1 MENLKRL
8 PVICSMGGLNSGGR
22 TSGNISYK
30 RLVYENLSN
39 EEKKQVLKDLISL
52 SEEKK
57 TEKEILSGTLIRQ
70 IDDFLDP
77 KGLMT
82 KQIGVNAGAKLPDFY
97 EIDNLYNSK
106 QHPRG
111 IKMTVFGVNDALN
124 NLGINWREDIQPLL
138 DPNRVAVFAGPAI
151 GQLDEKGLGGLMQSR
166 LQEKRASSK
175 HLSMS
180 LIEMSADFIN
190 AYILGSVGKSGQVA
204 GACATFFYNLNAATT
219 LIKSNEVDFAVIG
232 SAEAPIN
239 PEVTDGFF
247 ATTGIADDKKILAMQ
262 ERHGEPFDK
271 VDFSK
276 ACRPFGDNCGL
287 VLGESSQFAI
297 VTSLEF
303 AIEIGAEILCAVPNV
318 FINSDGIKKSI
329 SSPGI
334 GNYLTMGQ
342 AFKKYLKD
350 HEKPKLSCVIAHGT
364 GTFQNRS
371 TESDVLSKCATSMG
385 MKDLRVTGLKG
396 YLGHTMGPA
405 GGDQLACS
413 LGIFDH
419 GIIPGLN
426 STPKLAD
433 DVITK
438 NLNFCM
444 KHEEIDTSELDA
456 FFLNAKGFGGNNAT
470 TSIYKSDFVTKILPK
485 LFSKSKLTAYE
496 AALEKTRENKLVY
509 NSNCLEGN
517 FNLIYRANEEILNP
531 ETDLEMTS
539 EAIKLK
545 DYPDIKLSLIHI

>member
-39 EEKKQVLKDLISL
+39 EEKKEVLKDLISL

-111 IKMTVFGVNDALN
+111 IKMTVFGVNDALY

-342 AFKKYLKD
+342 AFKRYLKD

-371 TESDVLSKCATSMG
+371 TESDVLSKCATSLE
-385 MKDLRVTGLKG
+385 MKNLKVTGLKG

-413 LGIFDH
+413 LGIFDR

-433 DVITK
+433 DVITN

-444 KHEEIDTSELDA
+444 ENEEIDTSDLDA

-470 TSIYKSDFVTKILPK
+470 TSIYKSNFVKKMLPK
-485 LFSKSKLTAYE
+485 LFSKSKLTSYE

-545 DYPDIKLSLIHI
+545 DYPEIKL

>member
-1 MENLKRL
+1 MKNLKKL
-8 PVICSMGGLNSGGR
+8 PVICSMGGLNSAGR
-22 TSGNISYK
+22 TSGHIGYK
-30 RLVYENLSN
+30 RLIYQSLVDSEKN
-39 EEKKQVLKDLISL
+39 EVLKDLMSL
-52 SEEKK
+52 SKETKS
-57 TEKEILSGTLIRQ
+57 EKEILAGSLIRQ
-70 IDDFLDP
+70 IDKTLDP
-77 KGLMT
+77 SGLMT
-82 KQIGVNAGAKLPDFY
+82 EEIGVNAGAQLPDFY
-97 EIDNLYNSK
+97 DIDNLYNSR

-124 NLGINWREDIQPLL
+124 NLGIDWQKEIQPLL

-166 LQEKRASSK
+166 LQKKRASSK

-204 GACATFFYNLNAATT
+204 GACATFFYNLNAATN
-219 LIKSNEVDFAVIG
+219 LIKSDDIDFAVIG

-247 ATTGIADDKKILAMQ
+247 ATTGIADDKKIIAMQ
-262 ERHGEPFDK
+262 ERHGEATDSIN
-271 VDFSK
+271 FSN

-303 AIEIGAEILCAVPNV
+303 AVKIGADILCAVPNV

-334 GNYLTMGQ
+334 GNYITMAQ
-342 AFKKYLKD
+342 AFSKYKKD
-350 HEKPKLSCVIAHGT
+350 HTDTKQTCVIAHGT

-371 TESDVLSKCATSMG
+371 TESDVLSKCATSLNMNNL
-385 MKDLRVTGLKG
+385 KVTGLKG

-405 GGDQLACS
+405 GGDQLACA
-413 LGIFDH
+413 LGIFSH

-433 DVITK
+433 DVVTE

-444 KHEEIDTSELDA
+444 QNEKINIHDLDA

-470 TSIYKSDFVTKILPK
+470 ASI
-485 LFSKSKLTAYE
+485 
-496 AALEKTRENKLVY
+496 Y
-509 NSNCLEGN
+509 NSNFVTSLLPQIFTKNEINSYAKSLEAVKNNRLSYQNKCLSGN
-517 FNLIYRANEEILNP
+517 FDLLYRANEDLLDPASDIEI
-531 ETDLEMTS
+531 S
-539 EAIKLK
+539 ENSIRLK
-545 DYPDIKLSLIHI
+545 DYPEIKI

>member
-496 AALEKTRENKLVY
+496 TKLEKTRENKLVY

-545 DYPDIKLSLIHI
+545 DYPDIKI

>member
-22 TSGNISYK
+22 TSGNISYS

-39 EEKKQVLKDLISL
+39 EEKKEVLKDLISL

-111 IKMTVFGVNDALN
+111 IKMTVFGVNDALY

-371 TESDVLSKCATSMG
+371 TESDVLSKCATSLE
-385 MKDLRVTGLKG
+385 MKNLKVTGLKG

-413 LGIFDH
+413 LGIFDR

-433 DVITK
+433 DVVTN

-444 KHEEIDTSELDA
+444 ENEEIDTSDLDA

-470 TSIYKSDFVTKILPK
+470 TSIYKSNFVTKMLPK
-485 LFSKSKLTAYE
+485 LFSKSKLTSYE

-545 DYPDIKLSLIHI
+545 DYPEIKL

>member
-22 TSGNISYK
+22 TSGNISYS

-39 EEKKQVLKDLISL
+39 EEKKEVLKDLISL

-111 IKMTVFGVNDALN
+111 IKMTVFGVNDALY

-342 AFKKYLKD
+342 AFKRYLKD

-385 MKDLRVTGLKG
+385 MKNLKVTGLKG

-413 LGIFDH
+413 LGIFDR

-433 DVITK
+433 DVITN

-444 KHEEIDTSELDA
+444 ENEEIDTSDLDA

-470 TSIYKSDFVTKILPK
+470 TSIYKSNFVTKMLPK
-485 LFSKSKLTAYE
+485 LFSKSKLTSYE

-539 EAIKLK
+539 EGIKLR
-545 DYPDIKLSLIHI
+545 DYPEIKI

>member
-39 EEKKQVLKDLISL
+39 EEKKEVLKDLISL

-111 IKMTVFGVNDALN
+111 IKMTVFGVNDALY

-342 AFKKYLKD
+342 AFKRYLKD

-385 MKDLRVTGLKG
+385 MKNLKVTGLKG

-413 LGIFDH
+413 LGIFDR

-433 DVITK
+433 DVITN
-438 NLNFCM
+438 NLHFCM
-444 KHEEIDTSELDA
+444 ENEEINTSDLDA

-470 TSIYKSDFVTKILPK
+470 ASIYKSNFVTKMLPK
-485 LFSKSKLTAYE
+485 LFSKSKLTSYE

-545 DYPDIKLSLIHI
+545 DYPEIKL

>member
-22 TSGNISYK
+22 TSGNISYS

-39 EEKKQVLKDLISL
+39 EEKKEVLKDLISL

-111 IKMTVFGVNDALN
+111 IKMTVFGVNDALY

-342 AFKKYLKD
+342 AFKRYLKD

-371 TESDVLSKCATSMG
+371 TESDVLSKCATSLE
-385 MKDLRVTGLKG
+385 MKNLKVTGLKG

-413 LGIFDH
+413 LGIFDR
-419 GIIPGLN
+419 GIIPGLI

-433 DVITK
+433 DVITN

-444 KHEEIDTSELDA
+444 ENEEIDTSDLDA

-470 TSIYKSDFVTKILPK
+470 TSIYKSNFVTKMLPK
-485 LFSKSKLTAYE
+485 LFSKSKLTSYE
-496 AALEKTRENKLVY
+496 AALEKTRENKFVY

-545 DYPDIKLSLIHI
+545 DYPEIKL

>member
-470 TSIYKSDFVTKILPK
+470 TSIYKSDFVTKILPY
-485 LFSKSKLTAYE
+485 LFSKSKLNAYE
-496 AALEKTRENKLVY
+496 TALEKTRENKLVY

-545 DYPDIKLSLIHI
+545 DYPDIKI

>member
-22 TSGNISYK
+22 TSGNISYS

-39 EEKKQVLKDLISL
+39 EEKKEVLKDLISL

-111 IKMTVFGVNDALN
+111 IKMTVFGVNDALY

-342 AFKKYLKD
+342 AFKRYLKD

-371 TESDVLSKCATSMG
+371 TESDVLSKCATSLE
-385 MKDLRVTGLKG
+385 MKNLKVTGLKG

-413 LGIFDH
+413 LGIFDR
-419 GIIPGLN
+419 GIIPGLI

-433 DVITK
+433 DVITN

-444 KHEEIDTSELDA
+444 ENEEIDTSDLDA

-470 TSIYKSDFVTKILPK
+470 TSIYKSNFVTKMLPK
-485 LFSKSKLTAYE
+485 LFSKSKLTSYE

-545 DYPDIKLSLIHI
+545 DYPDIKI

>member
-30 RLVYENLSN
+30 RLVYDNLSN

-111 IKMTVFGVNDALN
+111 IKMTVFGVNDALY

-271 VDFSK
+271 VNFSK

-297 VTSLEF
+297 ATSLEF

-426 STPKLAD
+426 STPKLAN

-470 TSIYKSDFVTKILPK
+470 TSIYKSDFVTKILPN
-485 LFSKSKLTAYE
+485 LFSKSKLNAYE
-496 AALEKTRENKLVY
+496 TALEKTRENKLVY

-545 DYPDIKLSLIHI
+545 DYPDIKI

>member
-22 TSGNISYK
+22 TSGNISYS
-30 RLVYENLSN
+30 RVVYENLSN
-39 EEKKQVLKDLISL
+39 EEKKEVLKDLISL

-111 IKMTVFGVNDALN
+111 IKMTVFGVNDALY

-545 DYPDIKLSLIHI
+545 DYPDIKI

>member
-22 TSGNISYK
+22 TSGNISYS

-39 EEKKQVLKDLISL
+39 EEKKEVLKDLISL

-111 IKMTVFGVNDALN
+111 IKMTVFGVNDALY

-342 AFKKYLKD
+342 AFKRYLKD

-371 TESDVLSKCATSMG
+371 TESDVLSKCATSLE
-385 MKDLRVTGLKG
+385 MKNLKVTGLKG

-413 LGIFDH
+413 LGIFDR
-419 GIIPGLN
+419 GIIPGLI

-433 DVITK
+433 DVITN

-444 KHEEIDTSELDA
+444 ENEEIDTSDLDA

-470 TSIYKSDFVTKILPK
+470 TSIYKSNFVTKMLPK
-485 LFSKSKLTAYE
+485 LFSKSKLTSYE

-531 ETDLEMTS
+531 ETDLEITS

-545 DYPDIKLSLIHI
+545 DYPEIKL

>member
-22 TSGNISYK
+22 TSGNMSYS

-39 EEKKQVLKDLISL
+39 EEKKEVLKDLISL
-52 SEEKK
+52 SEKKK

-111 IKMTVFGVNDALN
+111 IKMTVFGVNDALY

-287 VLGESSQFAI
+287 VLGESSQFSI

-303 AIEIGAEILCAVPNV
+303 AIEIGAEILCAVPDV

-342 AFKKYLKD
+342 AFKRYLKD

-371 TESDVLSKCATSMG
+371 TESDVLSKCATSLE
-385 MKDLRVTGLKG
+385 MKNLKVTGLKG

-413 LGIFDH
+413 LGIFDR

-433 DVITK
+433 DVITN

-444 KHEEIDTSELDA
+444 ENEEIDTSDLDA

-470 TSIYKSDFVTKILPK
+470 TSIYKSNFVTKMLPK
-485 LFSKSKLTAYE
+485 LFSKSKLTSYE

-545 DYPDIKLSLIHI
+545 DYPEIKL

>member
-77 KGLMT
+77 KGLMS

-470 TSIYKSDFVTKILPK
+470 TSIYKSDFVTKILPN
-485 LFSKSKLTAYE
+485 LFSKSKLNAYE
-496 AALEKTRENKLVY
+496 TALEKTRENKLVY

-545 DYPDIKLSLIHI
+545 DYPDIKI

>member
-39 EEKKQVLKDLISL
+39 EEKKQILKDLISL

-70 IDDFLDP
+70 IDNFLDP

-470 TSIYKSDFVTKILPK
+470 TSIYKSDFVLKILPK

-545 DYPDIKLSLIHI
+545 DYPDIKI

>member
-426 STPKLAD
+426 STPKLAN

-470 TSIYKSDFVTKILPK
+470 TSIYKSDFVTKILPN
-485 LFSKSKLTAYE
+485 LFSKSKLNAYE
-496 AALEKTRENKLVY
+496 TALEKTRENKLVY

-545 DYPDIKLSLIHI
+545 DYPDIKI

>member
-1 MENLKRL
+1 MKNLKKL
-8 PVICSMGGLNSGGR
+8 PVICSMGGLNAAGR
-22 TSGNISYK
+22 TSGHIGYT
-30 RLVYENLSN
+30 RLIYQRVVNYEKN
-39 EEKKQVLKDLISL
+39 EVLKDLMAL
-52 SEEKK
+52 SKETKS
-57 TEKEILSGTLIRQ
+57 EKEILASSLVRQ
-70 IDDFLDP
+70 IDKTLDP
-77 KGLMT
+77 SGLMT
-82 KQIGVNAGAKLPDFY
+82 EEIGVNAGAQLPDFY
-97 EIDNLYNSK
+97 EIDNLYNSR
-106 QHPRG
+106 QHPKG

-124 NLGINWREDIQPLL
+124 NLGIDWQKEIQPLL

-166 LQEKRASSK
+166 LQKKRASSK

-204 GACATFFYNLNAATT
+204 GACATFFYNLNAATN
-219 LIKSNEVDFAVIG
+219 LIKSDDIDFAVIG

-247 ATTGIADDKKILAMQ
+247 ATTGIADDKKIIAMQ
-262 ERHGEPFDK
+262 ERHGEATDSIN
-271 VDFSK
+271 FSN

-303 AIEIGAEILCAVPNV
+303 AVKIGADILCAVPSV

-334 GNYLTMGQ
+334 GNYITMAQ
-342 AFKKYLKD
+342 AFSKYKKD
-350 HEKPKLSCVIAHGT
+350 HTDTKQTCVIAHGT

-371 TESDVLSKCATSMG
+371 TESDVLSKCATSLNMN
-385 MKDLRVTGLKG
+385 DLKVTGLKG

-405 GGDQLACS
+405 GGDQLACA
-413 LGIFDH
+413 LGIFSH

-433 DVITK
+433 DVITE

-444 KHEEIDTSELDA
+444 QNEEINIQDLDA

-470 TSIYKSDFVTKILPK
+470 ASI
-485 LFSKSKLTAYE
+485 
-496 AALEKTRENKLVY
+496 Y
-509 NSNCLEGN
+509 NSNFVTSLLPQIFTKNEINSYTKSLEAVKNNRLSYQNKCLSGN
-517 FNLIYRANEEILNP
+517 FDLLYRANEDLLDPASDIEI
-531 ETDLEMTS
+531 S
-539 EAIKLK
+539 ENSIRLK
-545 DYPDIKLSLIHI
+545 DYPEIKI

>member
-22 TSGNISYK
+22 TSGNISYS

-39 EEKKQVLKDLISL
+39 EEKKEVLKDLISL

-111 IKMTVFGVNDALN
+111 IKMTVFGVNDALY

-342 AFKKYLKD
+342 AFKRYLKD

-371 TESDVLSKCATSMG
+371 TESDVLSKCATSLG
-385 MKDLRVTGLKG
+385 MKNLKVTGLKG

-413 LGIFDH
+413 LGIFDR

-433 DVITK
+433 DVITN

-444 KHEEIDTSELDA
+444 ENEEIDTSDLDA

-470 TSIYKSDFVTKILPK
+470 ASIYKSNFVTKMLPK
-485 LFSKSKLTAYE
+485 IFSKSDLTTYE
-496 AALEKTRENKLVY
+496 AALEKTRENKLIY

-545 DYPDIKLSLIHI
+545 DYPEIKL

>member
-22 TSGNISYK
+22 TSGNISYS

-39 EEKKQVLKDLISL
+39 EEKKEVLKDLISL

-111 IKMTVFGVNDALN
+111 IKMTVFGVNDALY

-166 LQEKRASSK
+166 LQDKRASSK

-342 AFKKYLKD
+342 AFKSYLKD

-371 TESDVLSKCATSMG
+371 TESDVLSKCATSLE
-385 MKDLRVTGLKG
+385 MKNLKVTGLKG

-413 LGIFDH
+413 LGIFDR

-433 DVITK
+433 DVITN

-444 KHEEIDTSELDA
+444 ENEEIDTSDLDA

-470 TSIYKSDFVTKILPK
+470 TSIYKSNFVTKMLPK
-485 LFSKSKLTAYE
+485 LFSKSKLTSYE

-545 DYPDIKLSLIHI
+545 DYPEIKL

>member
-30 RLVYENLSN
+30 RLVYDNLSN

-426 STPKLAD
+426 STPKLAN

-470 TSIYKSDFVTKILPK
+470 TSIYKSDFVTKILPN
-485 LFSKSKLTAYE
+485 LFSKSKLNAYE
-496 AALEKTRENKLVY
+496 TALEKTRENKLVY

-545 DYPDIKLSLIHI
+545 DYPEIKL

>member
-39 EEKKQVLKDLISL
+39 EEKKQILKDLISL

-371 TESDVLSKCATSMG
+371 TESDVLSKCATSLG

-545 DYPDIKLSLIHI
+545 DYPDIKI

>member
-22 TSGNISYK
+22 TSGNISYS

-39 EEKKQVLKDLISL
+39 EEKKEVLKDLISL

-111 IKMTVFGVNDALN
+111 IKMTVFGVNDALY

-262 ERHGEPFDK
+262 ERHGEPFDI

-545 DYPDIKLSLIHI
+545 DYPDIKI

>member
-39 EEKKQVLKDLISL
+39 EEKKEVLKDLISL

-111 IKMTVFGVNDALN
+111 IKMTVFGVNDALY

-342 AFKKYLKD
+342 AFKRYLKD

-385 MKDLRVTGLKG
+385 MKNLKVTGLKG

-413 LGIFDH
+413 LGIFDR

-433 DVITK
+433 DVITN

-444 KHEEIDTSELDA
+444 ENEEIDTSDLDA

-470 TSIYKSDFVTKILPK
+470 TSIYKSNFVTKMLPK
-485 LFSKSKLTAYE
+485 LFSKSKLTSYE
-496 AALEKTRENKLVY
+496 AALEKTRKNKLVY

-545 DYPDIKLSLIHI
+545 DYPDIKI

>member
-39 EEKKQVLKDLISL
+39 EEKKEVLKDLISL

-111 IKMTVFGVNDALN
+111 IKMTVFGVNDALY

-371 TESDVLSKCATSMG
+371 TESDVLSKCATSLG
-385 MKDLRVTGLKG
+385 MKNLKVTGLKG

-413 LGIFDH
+413 LGIFDR

-433 DVITK
+433 DVITN

-444 KHEEIDTSELDA
+444 ENEEIDTSDLDA

-470 TSIYKSDFVTKILPK
+470 TSIYKSNFVKKMLPK
-485 LFSKSKLTAYE
+485 LFSKSKLTSYE
-496 AALEKTRENKLVY
+496 AALEKTRENKLLY

-545 DYPDIKLSLIHI
+545 DYPEIKL

>member
-426 STPKLAD
+426 STPKLAN

-496 AALEKTRENKLVY
+496 TALEKTRENKLVY

-545 DYPDIKLSLIHI
+545 DYPDIKI

>member
-1 MENLKRL
+1 
-8 PVICSMGGLNSGGR
+8 MGGLNSGGR

-39 EEKKQVLKDLISL
+39 EEKKQILKDLISL

-111 IKMTVFGVNDALN
+111 IKMTVFGVNDALY

-545 DYPDIKLSLIHI
+545 DYPDIKI

>member
-22 TSGNISYK
+22 TSGNISYS

-39 EEKKQVLKDLISL
+39 EEKKEVLKDLISL

-111 IKMTVFGVNDALN
+111 IKMTVFGVNDALY

-287 VLGESSQFAI
+287 VLGESSQFAV

-342 AFKKYLKD
+342 AFKRYLKD

-371 TESDVLSKCATSMG
+371 TESDVLSKCATSLG
-385 MKDLRVTGLKG
+385 MKNLKVTGLKG

-413 LGIFDH
+413 LGIFDR

-433 DVITK
+433 DVITN

-444 KHEEIDTSELDA
+444 ENEEIDTSDLDA

-470 TSIYKSDFVTKILPK
+470 TSIYKSNFVTKMLPK
-485 LFSKSKLTAYE
+485 LFSKSKLTSYE

-545 DYPDIKLSLIHI
+545 DYPEIKL

>member
-22 TSGNISYK
+22 TSGNISYS

-39 EEKKQVLKDLISL
+39 EEKKEVLKDLISL
-52 SEEKK
+52 SEDKK

-111 IKMTVFGVNDALN
+111 IKMTVFGVNDALY

-342 AFKKYLKD
+342 AFKRYLKD

-371 TESDVLSKCATSMG
+371 TESDVLSKCATSLE
-385 MKDLRVTGLKG
+385 MKNLKVTGLKG

-413 LGIFDH
+413 LGIFDR
-419 GIIPGLN
+419 GIIPGLI

-433 DVITK
+433 DVITN

-444 KHEEIDTSELDA
+444 ENEEIDTSDLDA

-470 TSIYKSDFVTKILPK
+470 TSIYKSNFVTKMLPK
-485 LFSKSKLTAYE
+485 LFSKSKLTSYE
-496 AALEKTRENKLVY
+496 ATLEKTRENKLVY

-545 DYPDIKLSLIHI
+545 DYPEIKL

>member
-39 EEKKQVLKDLISL
+39 EEKKQILKDLISL

-111 IKMTVFGVNDALN
+111 IKMTVFGVNDALY

-303 AIEIGAEILCAVPNV
+303 AVEIGAEILCAVPNV

-426 STPKLAD
+426 STPKLAN

-545 DYPDIKLSLIHI
+545 DYPDIKI

>member
-22 TSGNISYK
+22 TSGNISYS

-39 EEKKQVLKDLISL
+39 EEKKEVLKDLISL

-111 IKMTVFGVNDALN
+111 IKMTVFGVNDALY

-342 AFKKYLKD
+342 AFKRYLKD

-371 TESDVLSKCATSMG
+371 TESDVLSKCATSLE
-385 MKDLRVTGLKG
+385 MKNLKVTGLKG

-413 LGIFDH
+413 LGIFDR
-419 GIIPGLN
+419 GIIPGLI

-433 DVITK
+433 DVITN

-444 KHEEIDTSELDA
+444 ENEEIDTSDLDA

-470 TSIYKSDFVTKILPK
+470 TSIYKSNFVTKMLPK
-485 LFSKSKLTAYE
+485 LFSKSKLVSYE
-496 AALEKTRENKLVY
+496 ASLEKTRENKLEY

-517 FNLIYRANEEILNP
+517 FNLIYRANEEVLNP

-545 DYPDIKLSLIHI
+545 DYPEIKL

>member
-39 EEKKQVLKDLISL
+39 EEKKEVLKDLISL

-111 IKMTVFGVNDALN
+111 IKMTVFGVNDALY

-342 AFKKYLKD
+342 AFKSYLKD

-371 TESDVLSKCATSMG
+371 TESDVLSKCATSLG
-385 MKDLRVTGLKG
+385 MKNLKVTGLKG

-413 LGIFDH
+413 LGIFDR

-433 DVITK
+433 DVITN

-444 KHEEIDTSELDA
+444 ENEEIDTSDLDA

-470 TSIYKSDFVTKILPK
+470 TSIYKSKFVTKMLPK
-485 LFSKSKLTAYE
+485 LFSKSKLTSYE

-545 DYPDIKLSLIHI
+545 DYPEIKL

>member
-39 EEKKQVLKDLISL
+39 EEKKQILKDLISL

-82 KQIGVNAGAKLPDFY
+82 KQMGVNAGAKLPDFY

-111 IKMTVFGVNDALN
+111 IKMTVFGVNDALY

-545 DYPDIKLSLIHI
+545 DYPDIKI

>member
-22 TSGNISYK
+22 TSGNISYS

-39 EEKKQVLKDLISL
+39 EEKKEVLKDLISL

-111 IKMTVFGVNDALN
+111 IKMTVFGVNDALY

-342 AFKKYLKD
+342 AFKRYLKD

-371 TESDVLSKCATSMG
+371 TESDVLSKCATSLE
-385 MKDLRVTGLKG
+385 MKNLKVTGLKG

-413 LGIFDH
+413 LGIFDR
-419 GIIPGLN
+419 GIIPGLI

-433 DVITK
+433 DVITN

-444 KHEEIDTSELDA
+444 ENEEIDTSDLDA

-470 TSIYKSDFVTKILPK
+470 TSIYKSNFVTKMLPK
-485 LFSKSKLTAYE
+485 LFSKSKLTSYE

-545 DYPDIKLSLIHI
+545 DYPEIKL

>member
-1 MENLKRL
+1 MKNLKKL
-8 PVICSMGGLNSGGR
+8 PVICSMGGLNAAGR
-22 TSGNISYK
+22 TSGHIGYK
-30 RLVYENLSN
+30 RLIYQSLVNSEKN
-39 EEKKQVLKDLISL
+39 EVLKDLMAL
-52 SEEKK
+52 SKETKS
-57 TEKEILSGTLIRQ
+57 EKEILAGSLVRQ
-70 IDDFLDP
+70 IDKTLDP
-77 KGLMT
+77 SGLMT
-82 KQIGVNAGAKLPDFY
+82 EEIGVNAGAQLPDFY
-97 EIDNLYNSK
+97 EIDNLYNSR
-106 QHPRG
+106 QHPKG
-111 IKMTVFGVNDALN
+111 IKMTVFGVNDALY
-124 NLGINWREDIQPLL
+124 NLGIDWQKEIQPLL

-166 LQEKRASSK
+166 LQKKRASSK

-204 GACATFFYNLNAATT
+204 GACATFFYNLNAATN
-219 LIKSNEVDFAVIG
+219 LIKSDDIDFAVIG

-247 ATTGIADDKKILAMQ
+247 ATTGIADDKKIIAMQ
-262 ERHGEPFDK
+262 ERHGEATDSIN
-271 VDFSK
+271 FSN

-303 AIEIGAEILCAVPNV
+303 AVKIGADILCAVPNV

-334 GNYLTMGQ
+334 GNYITMAQ
-342 AFKKYLKD
+342 AFSKYKKD
-350 HEKPKLSCVIAHGT
+350 HTDTKQTCVIAHGT

-371 TESDVLSKCATSMG
+371 TESDVLSKCATSLNMN
-385 MKDLRVTGLKG
+385 DLKVTGLKG

-405 GGDQLACS
+405 GGDQLACA
-413 LGIFDH
+413 LGIFSH

-433 DVITK
+433 DVVTK

-444 KHEEIDTSELDA
+444 QNEEINIQDLDA

-470 TSIYKSDFVTKILPK
+470 ASI
-485 LFSKSKLTAYE
+485 
-496 AALEKTRENKLVY
+496 Y
-509 NSNCLEGN
+509 NSNFITSLLPQIFTKNEINSYTKSLEAVKNNRLSYQNKCLSGN
-517 FNLIYRANEEILNP
+517 FDLLYRANEDLLDPASDIEI
-531 ETDLEMTS
+531 S
-539 EAIKLK
+539 ENSIRLK
-545 DYPDIKLSLIHI
+545 DYPEIKI

>member
-39 EEKKQVLKDLISL
+39 EEKKQILKDLISL

-70 IDDFLDP
+70 IDNFLDP

-111 IKMTVFGVNDALN
+111 IKMTVFGVNDALY
-124 NLGINWREDIQPLL
+124 NLGINWREDIQPIL

-342 AFKKYLKD
+342 AFKRYLKD

-371 TESDVLSKCATSMG
+371 TESDVLSKCATSLE
-385 MKDLRVTGLKG
+385 MKNLKVTGLKG

-413 LGIFDH
+413 LGIFDR
-419 GIIPGLN
+419 GIIPGLI

-433 DVITK
+433 DVITN

-444 KHEEIDTSELDA
+444 ENEEIDTSDLDA

-470 TSIYKSDFVTKILPK
+470 TSIYKSNFVTKMLPK
-485 LFSKSKLTAYE
+485 LFSKSKLTSYE

-545 DYPDIKLSLIHI
+545 DYPEIKL

>member
-22 TSGNISYK
+22 TSGNISYS

-39 EEKKQVLKDLISL
+39 EEKKEVLKDLISL

-70 IDDFLDP
+70 IDEFLDP

-111 IKMTVFGVNDALN
+111 IKMTVFGVNDALY

-342 AFKKYLKD
+342 AFKRYLKD

-371 TESDVLSKCATSMG
+371 TESDVLSKCATSLE
-385 MKDLRVTGLKG
+385 MKNLKVTGLKG

-413 LGIFDH
+413 LGIFDR
-419 GIIPGLN
+419 GIIPGLI

-433 DVITK
+433 DVITN

-444 KHEEIDTSELDA
+444 ENEEIDTSDLDA

-470 TSIYKSDFVTKILPK
+470 TSIYKSNFVTKMLPK
-485 LFSKSKLTAYE
+485 LFSKSKLTSYE

-545 DYPDIKLSLIHI
+545 DYPEIKL

>member
-111 IKMTVFGVNDALN
+111 IKMTVFGVNDALY

-545 DYPDIKLSLIHI
+545 DYPDIKI

>member
-30 RLVYENLSN
+30 RLVYDNLSN

-111 IKMTVFGVNDALN
+111 IKMTVFGVNDALY

-151 GQLDEKGLGGLMQSR
+151 GQLDDKGLGGLMQSR

-426 STPKLAD
+426 STPKLAN

-496 AALEKTRENKLVY
+496 TALEKTRENKLAY

-545 DYPDIKLSLIHI
+545 DYPDIKI

>member
-1 MENLKRL
+1 LKITMENLKRL

-39 EEKKQVLKDLISL
+39 EEKKQILKDLISL

-485 LFSKSKLTAYE
+485 LFSKSKLNAYE
-496 AALEKTRENKLVY
+496 TALEKTRENKLVY

-545 DYPDIKLSLIHI
+545 DYPDIKI

>member
-22 TSGNISYK
+22 TSGNISYS

-39 EEKKQVLKDLISL
+39 EEKKEVLKDLISL

-111 IKMTVFGVNDALN
+111 IKMTVFGVNDALY

-219 LIKSNEVDFAVIG
+219 LIISNEVDFAVIG

-342 AFKKYLKD
+342 AFKRYLKD

-371 TESDVLSKCATSMG
+371 TESDVLSKCATSLE
-385 MKDLRVTGLKG
+385 MKNLKVTGLKG

-413 LGIFDH
+413 LGIFDR
-419 GIIPGLN
+419 GIIPGLI

-433 DVITK
+433 DVITN

-444 KHEEIDTSELDA
+444 ENEEIDTSDLDA

-470 TSIYKSDFVTKILPK
+470 TSIYKSNFVTKMLPK
-485 LFSKSKLTAYE
+485 LFSKSKLTSYE

-545 DYPDIKLSLIHI
+545 DYPEIKL